1 MPGADPTRLEGRPT
15 WHGGAA
21 PTVTETS
28 EPETIATPVQ
38 SASVEVQPAPV
49 EEVET
54 VVTDRSGLTETG
66 RAVNDPRV
74 EPKPVGDV
82 NVMTLREA
90 LFREQQ
96 AQPVS
101 VVDRNV
107 PRASNDPR
115 GPKAGLSLA
124 AKPTEA
130 RHPESDASHDP
141 VEAAQD
147 ANLKQG

>member
-1 MPGADPTRLEGRPT
+1 MGVVRTDHKLRRLLDNG
-15 WHGGAA
+15 
-21 PTVTETS
+21 
-28 EPETIATPVQ
+28 
-38 SASVEVQPAPV
+38 EVQPAPV
-49 EEVET
+49 EEIET
-54 VVTDRSGLTETG
+54 VVADRSGLTETG

-96 AQPVS
+96 APPVS

-115 GPKAGLSLA
+115 GPKPGLSLA

-141 VEAAQD
+141 VETAQD